1 MVDTTF
7 KAISALAPHKF
18 PGTPKPQACCDCF
31 KSCSACHNQHDL
43 DMAKKFN
50 TLQNWLSLQVK
61 QLEMQKRRHLQCTES
76 KERDSSLPVRK
87 SIKLHMTKSFKKS
100 LNCTELRLSKALLE
114 VIDSQATAYLWVF
127 GNQILQL
134 KHMTSYDNQSFQF
147 IAEGLEVQESKCPE
161 RQDDHS
167 NLDFYYFFRRNN
179 STDLSAHLPVSLQC
193 LCFY

>member
-50 TLQNWLSLQVK
+50 TLQNWLFLQVK

-76 KERDSSLPVRK
+76 KERDSSLPRK
-87 SIKLHMTKSFKKS
+87 SIKNQTTHKKFQKVAELHRTSPFQGPPRSHRFSGNGMS
-100 LNCTELRLSKALLE
+100 LS
-114 VIDSQATAYLWVF
+114 LWTF

-134 KHMTSYDNQSFQF
+134 KHMTSYDF
-147 IAEGLEVQESKCPE
+147 IWQPIFSI
-161 RQDDHS
+161 HS
-167 NLDFYYFFRRNN
+167 RGAGG
-179 STDLSAHLPVSLQC
+179 TGK
-193 LCFY
+193 

>member
-87 SIKLHMTKSFKKS
+87 SIKNQTTHHKKFQKVQAELHRTSPFQGPPRSHRFSGNGIS
-100 LNCTELRLSKALLE
+100 LSLWQPNSSIE
-114 VIDSQATAYLWVF
+114 AYD
-127 GNQILQL
+127 
-134 KHMTSYDNQSFQF
+134 SYDF
-147 IAEGLEVQESKCPE
+147 IWQPIFSI
-161 RQDDHS
+161 HS
-167 NLDFYYFFRRNN
+167 RGAGGRGK
-179 STDLSAHLPVSLQC
+179 
-193 LCFY
+193 